1 MKTAISI
8 PDEVYRAADQAAE
21 RLGWSRSQLY
31 TRAVSEFLE
40 RQGQDPVTSALDAL
54 ADELNSVETPATG
67 RALVDSGAWEW

>member
-31 TRAVSEFLE
+31 TRAVREFLE
-40 RQGQDPVTSALDAL
+40 RQGQDPVTSALDSL
-54 ADELNSVETPATG
+54 ADELDSVETTAPG
-67 RALVDSGAWEW
+67 GALGDSGAWEW